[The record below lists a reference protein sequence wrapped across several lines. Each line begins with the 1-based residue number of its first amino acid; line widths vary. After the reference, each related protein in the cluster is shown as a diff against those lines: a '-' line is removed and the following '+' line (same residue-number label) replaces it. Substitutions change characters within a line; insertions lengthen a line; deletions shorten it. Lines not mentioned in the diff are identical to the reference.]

1 MTTIAAIQ
9 GEGWVV
15 MGSDTQSTLDDY
27 RAMKMGGQKI
37 YEVNGFLIGG
47 AGMGRGLDLMH
58 KAWQPPKPPKT
69 KKKPEELDQWMVY
82 GFIPAMRELF
92 MQSGYDM
99 KDLGDFARHE
109 SAFIIAVRGIAYY
122 LDSDYAIDREQR
134 GIMTTGSGGD
144 YAMGALHALGP
155 KIFKSIEN
163 AQKAIETAIEAAKEY
178 DVYSGGDTHIFVQ
191 QA

>member
-27 RAMKMGGQKI
+27 RAMKMGGRKI
-37 YEVNGFLIGG
+37 YENNGYLIGG
-47 AGMGRGLDLMH
+47 AGMGRGLDLLH
-58 KAWQPPKPPKT
+58 KGWAAPKPPRNIKT
-69 KKKPEELDQWMVY
+69 ADELDHWLVY

-92 MQSGYDM
+92 IESGYDM
-99 KDLGDFARHE
+99 KDFGDFARHE

-122 LDSDYAIDREQR
+122 VDSDYAIDRESR

-144 YAMGALHALGP
+144 YAMGALHAQG
-155 KIFKSIEN
+155 KQIFKSVD
-163 AQKAIETAIEAAKEY
+163 AASKAVTLAIEAAKEF
-178 DVYSGGDTHIFVQ
+178 DVYSGGETHIFVQ
-191 QA
+191 KA